1 LISCDFG
8 WNIVPPTVKVFRKF
22 FGKSDS
28 AGLRVRLRF
37 GECVLDTE
45 ARELRRGG
53 VPRELSPKGLQFLEL
68 LLSSRPRAIAK
79 QEIHETLWPETFVS
93 DSSLA
98 RLASEVRSAIGDD
111 ARHPQL
117 LRTVHR
123 HGYAFSGTVAVG
135 PADAGS
141 RPAPCRLVWGER
153 QIPLLEGENLLGRG
167 SEAAVRIDLGRVSRL
182 HARITVEGERA
193 TLEDLGSK
201 NGTFHR
207 GRRLEVPVELTDG
220 DEIGVGTVVL
230 LFRAVHGDST
240 TETGTAR

>member
-1 LISCDFG
+1 LISGDFG
-8 WNIVPPTVKVFRKF
+8 WNIVPQTVKVIRRF

-28 AGLRVRLRF
+28 GGRCVRLRF

-53 VPRELSPKGLQFLEL
+53 APHELSPKGFQFLEL
-68 LLSSRPRAIAK
+68 LLACRPRAVPK
-79 QEIHETLWPETFVS
+79 SDIHERLWPDTFVS

-98 RLASEVRSAIGDD
+98 RLASEVRAAIGDD
-111 ARHPQL
+111 ARHPRL

-123 HGYAFSGTVAVG
+123 HGYAFSGTAAVAAAEAV
-135 PADAGS
+135 PL
-141 RPAPCRLVWGER
+141 PAPCRLVWGER
-153 QIPLLEGENLLGRG
+153 QIPLLEGENVLGRG

-182 HARITVEGERA
+182 HARIVVEGERA
-193 TLEDLGSK
+193 LLEDLGSK

-207 GRRLEVPVELTDG
+207 GRRLEAPVELTDG

-230 LFRAVHGDST
+230 LFRAAHGDST
-240 TETGTAR
+240 TETGTVR